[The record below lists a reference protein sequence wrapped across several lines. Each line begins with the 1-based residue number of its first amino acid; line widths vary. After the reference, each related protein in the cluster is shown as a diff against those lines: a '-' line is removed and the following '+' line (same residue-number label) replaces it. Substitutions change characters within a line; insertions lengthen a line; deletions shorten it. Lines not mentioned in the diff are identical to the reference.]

1 MNMPTHVMKVI
12 SIAKDFADT
21 PGPRARDEGDFSG
34 EEFLEGVL
42 RPAYLQAVQEGG
54 TLTVDLDGTEGY
66 ATSFLEATFG
76 GLARE
81 FDAAEV
87 LKVITFKSDDEP
99 FLVNEIKGY
108 IADARNVRPR

>member
-1 MNMPTHVMKVI
+1 MTTHVMKVI
-12 SIAKDFADT
+12 SIARDFSET

-34 EEFLEGVL
+34 DQFREEVL
-42 RPAYLQAVQEGG
+42 RPAYVQAVKEGT

-81 FDAAEV
+81 FDPTEI
-87 LKVITFKSDDEP
+87 LRVIAFKSDDEP
-99 FLVNEIKGY
+99 FLINEIKGY
-108 IADARNVRPR
+108 IADARKK